1 MKKVKEETEWY
12 DNANII
18 TNSIIFLIILIM
30 ILSQSFAINNN
41 LSTVNIFR
49 NIINHNI
56 NYVLVLVY
64 FISLKTKAGK
74 KYFNFLNLFLVALY
88 FIFMV
93 TSVLSVFQA
102 VSLQSLLSVAI
113 KVIMFFYL
121 LLSMFRDTSYFKELN
136 ISKFPLDEFNNEWY
150 FNAQVILSILLLAV
164 NLVLVSSVDGAFLA
178 ILDCFYILL
187 LSRYVYLYREY
198 LEYKDF
204 SKSVKKIKNNEEV
217 NA

>member
-1 MKKVKEETEWY
+1 MNNTKKVEWY

-18 TNSIIFLIILIM
+18 TNSIIVLILLMM

-56 NYVLVLVY
+56 NYFLVLVY
-64 FISLKTKAGK
+64 FISLKTKSGK
-74 KYFNFLNLFLVALY
+74 KYFNYLNIFLVSLY
-88 FIFMV
+88 FVFMV
-93 TSVLSVFQA
+93 TSILSVFQA

-121 LLSMFRDTSYFKELN
+121 LLSMFRDNSYFKELN
-136 ISKFPLDEFNNEWY
+136 ISKFPLDEFNNDWY

-164 NLVLVSSVDGAFLA
+164 NLVLVSSFDGAFLA
-178 ILDCFYILL
+178 ILDCFYVLL
-187 LSRYVYLYREY
+187 LARYIYLYREY
-198 LEYKDF
+198 LDYKEF
-204 SKSVKKIKNNEEV
+204 SKSVKKLKKNEEV
-217 NA
+217 EN